1 MITDCHK
8 QQKHVHVPCQ
18 AADCRLQTCKYP
30 QRNKAK
36 QANKSELAANKPV
49 RLELKASK
57 PDQMSL
63 QGVVS
68 SLSLL
73 HTIYA

>member
-1 MITDCHK
+1 M
-8 QQKHVHVPCQ
+8 PG
-18 AADCRLQTCKYP
+18 CRLQATDLYP
-30 QRNKAK
+30 QRNKGLL
-36 QANKSELAANKPV
+36 QANKSELHVAANKPV

-57 PDQMSL
+57 PNQMSL

-68 SLSLL
+68 SLGLL